1 MGILLDA
8 STKVIVQGI
17 TGAQAQAD
25 SKFCLE
31 YGTNIVAGVAPGRAG
46 QTVHVI
52 PVYDTVRDALRE
64 HDATFSILYVP
75 AGRVKDAALEAIDGG
90 IAMIQIISEG
100 VPYRDFSTIYHAAER
115 AGARVNGP
123 NSNGIIT
130 VGQAKIGIV
139 GNGSWCFQTG
149 RIGIVSR
156 SGGMTHEIGWE
167 LVRAG
172 MGVSTCVSIGGDYM
186 IGLSFRD
193 VLELFAD
200 DPGTDAV
207 VMLCDPGGVYEE
219 EAAAFIRSGAYAKP
233 VAAYIGGRFIEEM
246 PRGVS
251 FGHAG
256 AMIEGESG
264 RPSHKERIL
273 REAGVHIADTIAAIP
288 PLLVAALNNA
298 ALLAKSNNKGREL
311 S

>member
-1 MGILLDA
+1 M
-8 STKVIVQGI
+8 QGI

-25 SKFCLE
+25 SRFCLD
-31 YGTNIVAGVAPGRAG
+31 YGTDIVAGVAPGRGG
-46 QTVHVI
+46 QVVHGI
-52 PVYDTVRDALRE
+52 PVYETVRDALRE
-64 HDATFSILYVP
+64 HAATFSILYVP
-75 AGRVKDAALEAIDGG
+75 ADRVKAAALEAIDAG
-90 IAMIQIISEG
+90 IATVQIISEG
-100 VPYRDFSTIYHAAER
+100 IPYRDFASIYHAAQR
-115 AGARVNGP
+115 AGVRVNGP

-130 VGQAKIGIV
+130 PGQAKIGII
-139 GNGSWCFQTG
+139 GNVSWCFEPG

-167 LVRAG
+167 LVKSG

-200 DPGTDAV
+200 DPETDAV
-207 VMLCDPGGVYEE
+207 VMLCDPGGVYEAQ
-219 EAAAFIRSGAYAKP
+219 AAAYMRARAYAKP
-233 VAAYIGGRFIEEM
+233 VVAYIGGRFLEDM

-264 RPSHKERIL
+264 RPSHKDKIL
-273 REAGVHIADTIAAIP
+273 REAGAQIAQTIAAIP
-288 PLLVAALNNA
+288 
-298 ALLAKSNNKGREL
+298 ALLTAAMDAGAPSARSDRKAGC
-311 S
+311 

>member
-1 MGILLDA
+1 MSILLDA

-46 QTVHVI
+46 QSVHGV
-52 PVYDTVRDALRE
+52 PVYDTVADALRE

-75 AGRVKDAALEAIDGG
+75 ASRVKEAALQAIAAG
-90 IAMIQIISEG
+90 IKTLQIISEG
-100 VPYRDFSTIYHAAER
+100 VPYRDFAAIYQAAR
-115 AGARVNGP
+115 QAGARVNGP

-139 GNGSWCFQTG
+139 GNVSWCFQPG
-149 RIGIVSR
+149 RVGIISR

-167 LVRAG
+167 LVQAG

-193 VLELFAD
+193 VLELFAE
-200 DPGTDAV
+200 DPDTDAV

-219 EAAAFIRSGAYAKP
+219 EAAELIRAGAYPKP
-233 VAAYIGGRFIEEM
+233 VAAYIGGRFIEDM

-264 RPSHKERIL
+264 RPSHKEKIL
-273 REAGVHIADTIAAIP
+273 REAGVHIAATIAAIP
-288 PLLVAALNNA
+288 PLLQAALNGGGLA
-298 ALLAKSNNKGREL
+298 AQSDKKGRQAR
-311 S
+311 

>member
-1 MGILLDA
+1 MSILLDA

-46 QTVHVI
+46 QSVHGI
-52 PVYDTVRDALRE
+52 PVYDTVRDAMSE

-75 AGRVKDAALEAIDGG
+75 ASRVKEAALEAIDAG
-90 IAMIQIISEG
+90 IATLQIISEG
-100 VPYRDFSTIYHAAER
+100 VPYRDFASIYQAAQR
-115 AGARVNGP
+115 AGVRVNGP

-139 GNGSWCFQTG
+139 GNVSWCFQPG
-149 RIGIVSR
+149 RIGIISR

-167 LVRAG
+167 LLRAG
-172 MGVSTCVSIGGDYM
+172 MGVSTCISIGGDYM

-219 EAAAFIRSGAYAKP
+219 EAAEFIRAGAYAKP
-233 VAAYIGGRFIEEM
+233 VAAYIGGRFIEDM

-264 RPSHKERIL
+264 RPSHKEKIL
-273 REAGVHIADTIAAIP
+273 RQAGVHIADTIATIP
-288 PLLVAALNNA
+288 PLLQAALNHA
-298 ALLAKSNNKGREL
+298 ASHGKSNKQERKQN
-311 S
+311 